1 MANTFRLEIVT
12 PTGVVLDDQVVHVR
26 CPGAAGDFGVLSGHA
41 AMMAGL
47 TSGRLG
53 VDFADHTE
61 DFAITG
67 GYLEVHNNVA
77 IVLAESCIN
86 RKDINLDEA
95 RQDLQKAQQAIETAA
110 NPEDRTIALAE
121 LARAKARLYVA
132 QYQRN
137 S

>member
-12 PTGVVLDDQVVHVR
+12 PTGVILDDQIVHVR
-26 CPGAAGDFGVLSGHA
+26 CPGAAGDFGVLAGHA

-53 VDFADHTE
+53 VDFADHYE

-86 RKDINLDEA
+86 RKDINIEEA
-95 RQDLQKAQQAIETAA
+95 RQELQRAQQAIEAAA
-110 NPEDRTIALAE
+110 NPKDHAIAQAE
-121 LARAKARLYVA
+121 LSRAKAKVYVA
-132 QYQRN
+132 QFQRN